1 MKKAFLLFPTL
12 LTLLSSYAYSLEL
25 QTGDVIL
32 LPLRCQ
38 LCSLIESETNSPYSH
53 SGIVYRDPQGE
64 FFIWQA
70 LKNVHQ
76 LPLKN
81 FMAMKD
87 PTRSALVLRAKELA
101 VDAQSMKNLFEQ
113 NFLGAKFDYQDL
125 WDNRDAE
132 GRELYYC
139 SEFVAKFLN
148 SFLPQ
153 PIEGKAMNFDK
164 NLSLWEKVYQGKVP
178 QGEYGI
184 SPQGL
189 AESPELTVMGTI
201 Y

>member
-1 MKKAFLLFPTL
+1 MKKTFLLFPTL

-53 SGIVYRDPQGE
+53 SGVVYRDPQGE
-64 FFIWQA
+64 YAIWQA

-87 PTRSALVLRAKELA
+87 PSRSALVLRAKELA
-101 VDAQSMKNLFEQ
+101 VDAQSMKQVFDQ
-113 NFLGAKFDYQDL
+113 QFLGAKFDYQDL
-125 WDNRDAE
+125 WNNRDEE

-139 SEFVAKFLN
+139 SEFVAKFLS
-148 SFLPQ
+148 SFLPH
-153 PIEGKAMNFDK
+153 PIEGKPMSFDK
-164 NLSLWEKVYQGKVP
+164 NFARWEKVYQGKVP